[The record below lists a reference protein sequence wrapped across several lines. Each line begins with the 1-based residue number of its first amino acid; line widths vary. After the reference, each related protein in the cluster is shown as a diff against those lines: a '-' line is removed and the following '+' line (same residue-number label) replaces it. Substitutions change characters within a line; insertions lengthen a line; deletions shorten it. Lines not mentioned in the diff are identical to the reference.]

1 MPSGLA
7 PITTAL
13 GTANFSSERKEAKRK
28 KSAGP
33 ANRNLQ
39 SATAIS

>member
-7 PITTAL
+7 PITKAL
-13 GTANFSSERKEAKRK
+13 GTANFSSEKRGEK
-28 KSAGP
+28 KKICWP